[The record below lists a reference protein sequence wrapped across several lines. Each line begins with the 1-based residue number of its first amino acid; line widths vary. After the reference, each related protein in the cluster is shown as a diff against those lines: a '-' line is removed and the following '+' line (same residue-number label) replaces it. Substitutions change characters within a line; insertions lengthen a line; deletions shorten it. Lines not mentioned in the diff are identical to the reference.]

1 MLKKLLLGLTIVPGL
16 CIAASCPQIKPIQVD
31 KALIQ
36 KLTQLVPD
44 SSNAHE
50 AELLLGPAC
59 ACFPLSSMPSE
70 TWMCQWK
77 GNLSSN
83 RLENTLNITFEAGM
97 IAEIIGIS
105 KQGDYLT
112 EMPRETK

>member
-1 MLKKLLLGLTIVPGL
+1 MKLRTLLSGFILLPGL
-16 CIAASCPQIKPIQVD
+16 GMSASCPQLKPVKID
-31 KALIQ
+31 TTLIQ
-36 KLTQLVPD
+36 KLTQLTPD

-50 AELLLGPAC
+50 TELLIGPAC
-59 ACFPLSSMPSE
+59 ACVPLGRVPSE

-97 IAEIIGIS
+97 ISEIVSINKNGTYI
-105 KQGDYLT
+105 T
-112 EMPRETK
+112 E